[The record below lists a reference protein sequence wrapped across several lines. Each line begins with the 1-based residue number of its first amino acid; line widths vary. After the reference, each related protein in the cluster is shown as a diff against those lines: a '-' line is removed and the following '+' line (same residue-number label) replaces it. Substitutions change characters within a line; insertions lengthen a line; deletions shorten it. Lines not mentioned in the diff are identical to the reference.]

1 MSAHAPIEALESATA
16 PATGALAGLKVVDLS
31 RVLGG
36 PFATQIL
43 GDHGADIIKIE
54 PPGGDE
60 TREWGPPFLDG
71 TASYFLGVN
80 RNKRSMALDL
90 TQPAG
95 REVLLRLLEG
105 ADVLVENFK
114 TGTLEKWGLGYEEVL
129 AARFPRLIH
138 CRVSGFGADGPL
150 GGLPGYD
157 AVLQAM
163 GGIMSVNGVAG
174 GEPTRVGLPVV
185 DMVTGLNAA
194 LGILLALQNRA
205 QTGRGQSVEATLF
218 DSALSLLHPHA
229 ANYFLSGRLP
239 QRTGN
244 DHPNIAPY
252 STYAT
257 GTRPIYLA
265 VGNDRQFRKLCATIG
280 APELATDPRFLT
292 NGARVENRAALKGA
306 LEAALAVFDGEE
318 LATRLI
324 AAGVPAGAI
333 LDVAEALAHPHTAHR
348 RMVVEM
354 GAYRGLGAPIRLSRS
369 AASYRRPPPGFGAQT
384 AEILAEAGID
394 AKEAEDLTQHG
405 VVPRQRAHQN

>member
-1 MSAHAPIEALESATA
+1 MSAAE
-16 PATGALAGLKVVDLS
+16 ATGALAGLKVVDLS

-36 PFATQIL
+36 PFATQVL

-54 PPGGDE
+54 PPQGDE

-90 TQPAG
+90 THPTG
-95 REVLLRLLEG
+95 REVLLRLLED

-129 AARFPRLIH
+129 AKRFPRLIH

-163 GGIMSVNGVAG
+163 GGLMSVNGAEG

-185 DMVTGLNAA
+185 DMVTGLNAT
-194 LGILLALQNRA
+194 LGILLALHNRVE
-205 QTGRGQSVEATLF
+205 TGRGQFVEATLF

-229 ANYFLSGRLP
+229 ANYFLSGKLP
-239 QRTGN
+239 QRSGN
-244 DHPNIAPY
+244 NHPNIAPY

-257 GTRPIYLA
+257 ATRPIYLA
-265 VGNDRQFRKLCATIG
+265 VGNDRQFRKLCAVIG
-280 APELATDPRFLT
+280 APELGGDPRFLT
-292 NGARVENRAALKGA
+292 NGVRVENREALRIA
-306 LEAALAVFDGEE
+306 LEEQLKAFDGVE
-318 LATRLI
+318 LAARLI

-333 LDVAEALAHPHTAHR
+333 LDVSEALAQPHAHHR
-348 RMVVEM
+348 GMVVEM
-354 GAYRGLGAPIRLSRS
+354 GAYRGLGAPVRLSE
-369 AASYRRPPPGFGAQT
+369 AAPSYRRPPPAFGQHT
-384 AEILAEAGID
+384 AEILAEAGYGPEETD
-394 AKEAEDLTQHG
+394 QFLSDG
-405 VVPRQRAHQN
+405 VVPRQRAHHN

>member
-1 MSAHAPIEALESATA
+1 MSAHAPIEALESAAA

-194 LGILLALQNRA
+194 LGILLALQNRV

-280 APELATDPRFLT
+280 APDLATDPRFLT

-306 LEAALAVFDGEE
+306 LEAALAAFDGEE

-354 GAYRGLGAPIRLSRS
+354 GAYRGLAAPIRLSRS

-384 AEILAEAGID
+384 AEILAEAGIE
-394 AKEAEDLTQHG
+394 AKEAEELTQHG
-405 VVPRQRAHQN
+405 VVPRQRTHQN

>member
-1 MSAHAPIEALESATA
+1 MSAHAPIEALESAAA

-36 PFATQIL
+36 PFATQML

-280 APELATDPRFLT
+280 APDLATDPRFLT

-306 LEAALAVFDGEE
+306 LEAALAAFDGEE

-354 GAYRGLGAPIRLSRS
+354 GAYRGLAAPIRLSRS

-384 AEILAEAGID
+384 AEILAEAGIE
-394 AKEAEDLTQHG
+394 AKEAEELTQHG
-405 VVPRQRAHQN
+405 VVPRQRTHQN

>member
-1 MSAHAPIEALESATA
+1 MNVHAA
-16 PATGALAGLKVVDLS
+16 PGAASVAPTGALAGLKVVDLS

-36 PFATQIL
+36 PFCTQIL
-43 GDHGADIIKIE
+43 GDHGADIIKVE
-54 PPGGDE
+54 PPAGDE

-80 RNKRSMALDL
+80 RNKRSIALDL
-90 TQPAG
+90 TRPAG
-95 REVLLRLLEG
+95 REVLLRLLEE

-129 AARFPRLIH
+129 AERFPRLIH

-163 GGIMSVNGVAG
+163 GGLMSVNGAEG

-194 LGILLALQNRA
+194 LGILLALQSRGE
-205 QTGRGQSVEATLF
+205 TGKGQFVEATLF

-229 ANYFLSGRLP
+229 ANFFLSGKLP

-244 DHPNIAPY
+244 SHPNIAPY
-252 STYAT
+252 STYET

-265 VGNDRQFRKLCATIG
+265 VGNDRQFRKLCTVIG
-280 APELATDPRFLT
+280 APDLGTDARFCT
-292 NGARVENRAALKGA
+292 NGKRVENREALRVALETALKG
-306 LEAALAVFDGEE
+306 FDGAE
-318 LATRLI
+318 LAAELI
-324 AAGVPAGAI
+324 RSGVPAGAI
-333 LDVAEALAHPHTAHR
+333 LDVSEALSHPHAAHR
-348 RMVVEM
+348 EMVVQM
-354 GAYRGLGAPIRLSRS
+354 GAYRGLGAPVRLSRTPANYR
-369 AASYRRPPPGFGAQT
+369 AAPPPFGAHS
-384 AEILAEAGID
+384 AEILAAAGIT
-394 AKEAEDLTQHG
+394 KEAAEKLFDAD
-405 VVPRQRAHQN
+405 VVPRQRARQS

>member
-1 MSAHAPIEALESATA
+1 MSAHAPIEALENAAA

-36 PFATQIL
+36 PFATQML

-95 REVLLRLLEG
+95 RAVLLRLLEG

-280 APELATDPRFLT
+280 APDLATDPRFLT

-306 LEAALAVFDGEE
+306 LEAALAAFDGEE

-354 GAYRGLGAPIRLSRS
+354 GAYRGLAAPIRLSRS

-384 AEILAEAGID
+384 AEILAEAGIE
-394 AKEAEDLTQHG
+394 AKEAEELTQHG
-405 VVPRQRAHQN
+405 VVPRQRTHQN

>member
-1 MSAHAPIEALESATA
+1 MSAHAPIEALESAAA

-280 APELATDPRFLT
+280 APDLATDPRFLT

-306 LEAALAVFDGEE
+306 LEAALAAFDGEE

-354 GAYRGLGAPIRLSRS
+354 GAYRGLAAPIRLSRS

-384 AEILAEAGID
+384 AEILAEAGVG
-394 AKEAEDLTQHG
+394 AKEAEELTQHG
-405 VVPRQRAHQN
+405 VVPRQRTHQN

>member
-1 MSAHAPIEALESATA
+1 MSAHAPMEALQSATV

-60 TREWGPPFLDG
+60 TREWGPPFLEG

-205 QTGRGQSVEATLF
+205 ETGRGQSVEATLF

-292 NGARVENRAALKGA
+292 NGARVENRAALKGT
-306 LEAALAVFDGEE
+306 LEAVLAAFDGEE

-354 GAYRGLGAPIRLSRS
+354 GAYRGLAAPIRLSRS

-405 VVPRQRAHQN
+405 VVPRQRTHQN

>member
-1 MSAHAPIEALESATA
+1 MSGAETTCAETTGAA
-16 PATGALAGLKVVDLS
+16 ATGALAGLRVVDLS

-54 PPGGDE
+54 PPQGDE

-90 TQPAG
+90 AHPAG
-95 REVLLRLLEG
+95 REVLLRLLEE

-114 TGTLEKWGLGYEEVL
+114 TGTLEKWGLGYEEML
-129 AARFPRLIH
+129 SRRFPRLIH

-163 GGIMSVNGVAG
+163 GGLMSVNGTEG

-205 QTGRGQSVEATLF
+205 ATGRGQFVEATLF

-229 ANYFLSGRLP
+229 ANYFLSGQLP
-239 QRTGN
+239 RRTGN
-244 DHPNIAPY
+244 NHPNIAPY
-252 STYAT
+252 ATYAT
-257 GTRPIYLA
+257 RTRPIYLA
-265 VGNDRQFRKLCATIG
+265 IGNDRQFRKLCALIG
-280 APELATDPRFLT
+280 APDMGGDPRFLT
-292 NGARVENRAALKGA
+292 NGARVENREALRVA
-306 LEAALAVFDGEE
+306 LEAELAGFDGVE
-318 LATRLI
+318 LASRLI

-333 LDVAEALAHPHTAHR
+333 LDVAEALAQPHTRHR
-348 RMVVEM
+348 DMVVEM
-354 GAYRGLGAPIRLSRS
+354 GAYRGLGAPVRLSRS
-369 AASYRRPPPGFGAQT
+369 GPSYRRAPPVFGQHT
-384 AEILAEAGID
+384 AEILAEAGY
-394 AKEAEDLTQHG
+394 AEDAVNQFCADG